1 MAVRYAV
8 ATGNWSDTATWDGG
22 TLPTNL
28 DDVLTNGFIV
38 TIDQDVQVLSL
49 RNTALSPAVQ
59 GGSFIVSGDFA
70 INTVTLMKNS
80 DLISYNGNGN
90 MSISTSALS
99 VAGGGRYLV
108 INGNGNVNWVGS
120 LLNINVASVNQIF
133 KAGSGK
139 LNFTGDIDVLSM
151 TNAAAVQINAGD
163 FEMTGDITIRNSSNA
178 GGQNE
183 CVRMSSTGQC
193 VVVGSLYNI
202 STVANQTR
210 PNCIAS
216 NVACYIKHIGTMHNQ
231 NSNNGGYCVE
241 SINVLAINI
250 FTGPFICNNYG
261 MLPFSVPRLFYQETI
276 GSYFEFRDSSTDG
289 APPPATP
296 APATRLVSPDTVV
309 DAPIPANVRDGI
321 SYAFATLTGTLKV
334 PPPNSVA
341 AGVPTDNTVGNAVLT
356 PDAVWDYATANLT
369 DPNSIGARLKNAS
382 TVDTTGEQLEA
393 LL

>member
-8 ATGNWSDTATWDGG
+8 ATGNWSDTATWNGG

-49 RNTALSPAVQ
+49 RNTALSPAVA

-70 INTVTLMKNS
+70 INSVTLMKNS

-120 LLNINVASVNQIF
+120 LLNVNVASNNTIF
-133 KAGSGK
+133 KSGLGK

-163 FEMTGDITIRNSSNA
+163 FEMTGNITIRNSATA

-183 CVRMSSTGQC
+183 CIRMQSTGQC
-193 VVVGSLYNI
+193 VVIGNLYNI
-202 STVANQTR
+202 STTINNLG

-216 NVACYIKHIGTMHNQ
+216 SVACYIKIIGTMFNQ
-231 NSNNGGYCVE
+231 SPNNGGYCVT
-241 SINVLAINI
+241 SSNLGATHI
-250 FTGPFICNNYG
+250 FTGPYVCNNYG
-261 MLPFSVPRLFYQETI
+261 MLPFSVPRLFYQKTI
-276 GSYFEFRDSSTDG
+276 GSYFEFRDSSTNG
-289 APPPATP
+289 APAPSTP

-334 PPPNSVA
+334 PPPDSVA
-341 AGVPTDNTVGNAVLT
+341 KGVPTDNTVGNAVLT
-356 PDAVWDYATANLT
+356 PDAVWNYATANLT
-369 DPNSIGARLKNAS
+369 DPNSIGARLKNVS

>member
-1 MAVRYAV
+1 
-8 ATGNWSDTATWDGG
+8 
-22 TLPTNL
+22 
-28 DDVLTNGFIV
+28 
-38 TIDQDVQVLSL
+38 
-49 RNTALSPAVQ
+49 
-59 GGSFIVSGDFA
+59 
-70 INTVTLMKNS
+70 MKNS

-99 VAGGGRYLV
+99 VAGNGRYLV

-120 LLNINVASVNQIF
+120 LLNINVASNNTIF
-133 KAGSGK
+133 KAGLGK

-163 FEMTGDITIRNSSNA
+163 FEMTGDITIRNSQLA

-202 STVANQTR
+202 STVANASR

-231 NSNNGGYCVE
+231 NSNNGGYCIE
-241 SINVLAINI
+241 SVNLLAINI

-261 MLPFSVPRLFYQETI
+261 MLPFSVPRLFYQKTI
-276 GSYFEFRDSSTDG
+276 GSYFEFRDSSTNG
-289 APPPATP
+289 APPPSTP

-309 DAPIPANVRDGI
+309 DAPIPSNVRNGVT
-321 SYAFATLTGTLKV
+321 YALGSLTGTAHI
-334 PPPNSVA
+334 PNSSSVA
-341 AGVPTDNTVGNAVLT
+341 FGVPVDNT
-356 PDAVWDYATANLT
+356 
-369 DPNSIGARLKNAS
+369 
-382 TVDTTGEQLEA
+382 TGVA
-393 LL
+393 LLTGDSWIAAISSSNDPFAERLRNTATVQTTAAQIAAF